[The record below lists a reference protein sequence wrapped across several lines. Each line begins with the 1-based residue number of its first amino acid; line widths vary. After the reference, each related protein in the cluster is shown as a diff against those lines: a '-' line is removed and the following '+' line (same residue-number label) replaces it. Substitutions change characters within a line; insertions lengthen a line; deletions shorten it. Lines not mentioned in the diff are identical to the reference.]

1 MKPENDLNRDVKTTS
16 GNRKVTRLAVAKIR
30 ADMTSSVS
38 INIDVKAEPSVSVW
52 CDADPTEVT
61 CADGEVN
68 VNINLDVK
76 KIEPCKDVK
85 HTVKSA
91 RRKRR
96 GLADVSRTP
105 SKQSRPRRNSGAAAA
120 QAAHNQHNT
129 DDTGRCSRQ
138 VSRVN
143 RCTCTALA
151 MLLCLLVDAQHSHVV
166 VLQFPENNYARA
178 HSVTDYLYFALL
190 MHCEIIMN

>member
-1 MKPENDLNRDVKTTS
+1 MKHENDLNRDVKTTS
-16 GNRKVTRLAVAKIR
+16 GNRRVTRIAVAKIR

-38 INIDVKAEPSVSVW
+38 INIDVKAEPPVSVW

-61 CADGEVN
+61 GADGEVN
-68 VNINLDVK
+68 VNINLGVK

-85 HTVKSA
+85 HTIKSA

-120 QAAHNQHNT
+120 QAARTAGHHQHNT
-129 DDTGRCSRQ
+129 DDTGTSCSRQ
-138 VSRVN
+138 VSSVS
-143 RCTCTALA
+143 RCTCSALA
-151 MLLCLLVDAQHSHVV
+151 MPLCLLVDAQQS
-166 VLQFPENNYARA
+166 LWWYCNCQK
-178 HSVTDYLYFALL
+178 TI
-190 MHCEIIMN
+190 MHERTL